1 MDAVL
6 NCIIVIAVYRLK
18 IGFSFFGA
26 LQVAHYHS
34 SECQRASPR
43 TMVLHSCSV
52 LVTMVNFCVVPGCSK
67 RSNREKDLSYYR
79 LPLKDKKLLQI
90 WIYKIGRKNL
100 PLNGNSRV
108 CSEHFEPNSARGR
121 CLLPGEYPTLKLPEI
136 TKAEKQRR
144 PPPTKRVTVPL
155 HENHNSDHEE
165 QRGME
170 QLTVKSHDIEV
181 QVDLHVDDT
190 RIVNLEAEIEALKLK
205 LHTSALRLSNICNS
219 DSKIQFYTG
228 FHNYC
233 TLMALYKLLGPAVNC
248 LNYWGSEIKGD
259 TKSIQGRHRSLTPTE
274 EFFMVLVRLKLGL
287 FEQDLAY
294 RFGISVST
302 VSRICITWI
311 SFLYVKLKELPL
323 WPCRDMVQANMP
335 QSFKKLY
342 PSTRVIID
350 CTEIFVDMPSLPLI
364 QQMTFSSYKNH
375 NTYKVLIGISPG
387 GAVTFVSKLF
397 PGAISDKQLTLK
409 SGLLKL
415 LERGDSVMADR
426 GFDIQDQLTPLG
438 VRLNI
443 PAFSKGKVQFSNEEL
458 IETRRIATL
467 RIHVERAMERIKNY
481 HILDR
486 NIPHSLNNIA
496 EQIVTVCAI
505 LTNFMPP
512 FCE

>member
-1 MDAVL
+1 
-6 NCIIVIAVYRLK
+6 
-18 IGFSFFGA
+18 
-26 LQVAHYHS
+26 
-34 SECQRASPR
+34 
-43 TMVLHSCSV
+43 
-52 LVTMVNFCVVPGCSK
+52 MVNFCVVPGCSN

-79 LPLKDKKLLQI
+79 LPLKDKKLLQV
-90 WIYKIGRKNL
+90 WVHKIGRKSL

-108 CSEHFEPNSARGR
+108 CSQHFEPNSARGR
-121 CLLPGEYPTLKLPEI
+121 CLLPGEYPKLKLPEI
-136 TKAEKQRR
+136 TKAGKQRR
-144 PPPTKRVTVPL
+144 PPTKRVTVRL
-155 HENHNSDHEE
+155 HEDDDNHSDD
-165 QRGME
+165 QRDE
-170 QLTVKSHDIEV
+170 QLAESHDIEV
-181 QVDLHVDDT
+181 QVDDT
-190 RIVNLEAEIEALKLK
+190 RIINLEAEIEVLKLK
-205 LHTSALRLSNICNS
+205 LHASVLRLSSICDS

-228 FHNYC
+228 FRNYS

-259 TKSIQGRHRSLTPTE
+259 SKSIYGRHRSLLPTE

-311 SFLYVKLKELPL
+311 SLLYVKLKELPL

-350 CTEIFVDMPSLPLI
+350 CTEIFVDVPSLPLI

-375 NTYKVLIGISPG
+375 NTYKILIGISPG

-409 SGLLKL
+409 SGLLEL
-415 LERGDSVMADR
+415 LEKGDSVMADR
-426 GFDIQDQLTPLG
+426 GFDIQDQLMPLG

-486 NIPHSLNNIA
+486 NIPSSLNNIA

-512 FCE
+512 LCE

>member
-1 MDAVL
+1 
-6 NCIIVIAVYRLK
+6 
-18 IGFSFFGA
+18 
-26 LQVAHYHS
+26 
-34 SECQRASPR
+34 
-43 TMVLHSCSV
+43 
-52 LVTMVNFCVVPGCSK
+52 
-67 RSNREKDLSYYR
+67 
-79 LPLKDKKLLQI
+79 
-90 WIYKIGRKNL
+90 
-100 PLNGNSRV
+100 
-108 CSEHFEPNSARGR
+108 
-121 CLLPGEYPTLKLPEI
+121 
-136 TKAEKQRR
+136 
-144 PPPTKRVTVPL
+144 
-155 HENHNSDHEE
+155 
-165 QRGME
+165 
-170 QLTVKSHDIEV
+170 
-181 QVDLHVDDT
+181 
-190 RIVNLEAEIEALKLK
+190 
-205 LHTSALRLSNICNS
+205 
-219 DSKIQFYTG
+219 
-228 FHNYC
+228 
-233 TLMALYKLLGPAVNC
+233 
-248 LNYWGSEIKGD
+248 
-259 TKSIQGRHRSLTPTE
+259 
-274 EFFMVLVRLKLGL
+274 MVLVRLKLGL

-311 SFLYVKLKELPL
+311 SLLYVKLKELPL

-350 CTEIFVDMPSLPLI
+350 CTEIFVDVPSLPLI

-375 NTYKVLIGISPG
+375 NTYKILIGISPG

-409 SGLLKL
+409 SGLLEL
-415 LERGDSVMADR
+415 LEKGDSVMADR

-486 NIPHSLNNIA
+486 NIPSSLNNIA

-512 FCE
+512 LCE